1 MTAEDLRKSI
11 LQQAIQG
18 KLVPQD
24 LNDEPAAV
32 LLERIREE
40 KARLIKEKKIK
51 NDKNESIIFRGDD
64 NSYYE
69 KILATGEVKFIDEE
83 IPFEIPE
90 RWEWTRM
97 GCVGDWGSGST
108 PHRGNQSY
116 YGGNILWL
124 KTGELNN
131 SIVYD
136 TEEKIT
142 EKALTECSLRMNK
155 LGDVLMESGLCSVL
169 EHNAYT
175 DALETINVLS
185 FLLKVGGDE
194 IYEKIPRH

>member
-24 LNDEPAAV
+24 PNDEPAAV

-51 NDKNESIIFRGDD
+51 KDKNESIIFRGDD

-69 KILATGEVKFIDEE
+69 KILATGEVKCIDEE

-90 RWEWTRM
+90 SWEWVR
-97 GCVGDWGSGST
+97 
-108 PHRGNQSY
+108 
-116 YGGNILWL
+116 
-124 KTGELNN
+124 
-131 SIVYD
+131 
-136 TEEKIT
+136 
-142 EKALTECSLRMNK
+142 
-155 LGDVLMESGLCSVL
+155 
-169 EHNAYT
+169 
-175 DALETINVLS
+175 
-185 FLLKVGGDE
+185 
-194 IYEKIPRH
+194 